1 MAASGCSGATAPNSD
16 KYVHSCF
23 FHFPGAGLPDA
34 SSAATVRAYL
44 DVQYGHS
51 AFRIVCDSPY
61 RSLGV
66 GSNGSVISFG
76 YMGTVLKPQIPVTQA
91 QPALGMALPLQQG

>member
-1 MAASGCSGATAPNSD
+1 M
-16 KYVHSCF
+16 HSCK

-34 SSAATVRAYL
+34 SSPATVRAYL
-44 DVQYGHS
+44 DVQYGFS

-66 GSNGSVISFG
+66 GSNGSMISFG
-76 YMGTVLKPQIPVTQA
+76 YMGTVMKPQVPVTQV
-91 QPALGMALPLQQG
+91 QPALDMALPMQQD